1 MDKVTLDGK
10 VYEKSAAVAKRFGYT
25 ADYMGQLSRSGKIDA
40 QLVGRSWYVYT
51 PSVEEYQE
59 TLYDDDQTEI
69 AEVTE
74 KEKTDQTKN
83 KKNLE
88 PKIRTSRLNEDKFE
102 PRSTTKKSSSRSDLS
117 AARTSSKSPSTP
129 SSNWYRISYEPDSS
143 ELLPK
148 LDKKAID
155 INVFDQSEPAEKPPK
170 PGLRIHCDSPQF
182 SIVETAEKTPEK
194 RRHRTVAVEKGRTS
208 RPNQGFTE
216 ITKNDDADFGSTLA
230 MKTPKKHL
238 NRLHLTFMVAILIAV
253 YTSLL
258 VTLLSVR
265 TVAYDASSGTFLYT
279 FQIESL
285 STFWE
290 AF

>member
-40 QLVGRSWYVYT
+40 QLVGRSWYVHA

-69 AEVTE
+69 AEVTQ

-88 PKIRTSRLNEDKFE
+88 PRISTSRLNEDKFE
-102 PRSTTKKSSSRSDLS
+102 PRSTTKKSSSRSDFS
-117 AARTSSKSPSTP
+117 PTRTSSKSSSIP

-143 ELLPK
+143 ELLPQ

-155 INVFDQSEPAEKPPK
+155 INVFEQSKSTK
-170 PGLRIHCDSPQF
+170 NYSQPGLRIHCDSPQF
-182 SIVETAEKTPEK
+182 SMADKVEEIPPK
-194 RRHRTVAVEKGRTS
+194 RRHQSVGVEQMRTS
-208 RPNQGFTE
+208 RSNPSFTE
-216 ITKNDDADFGSTLA
+216 AAYGDHSDSESSSELNDVQIHHSKLF
-230 MKTPKKHL
+230 
-238 NRLHLTFMVAILIAV
+238 
-253 YTSLL
+253 LL
-258 VTLLSVR
+258 VALATLTVVYGVLLLTLLSVR
-265 TVAYDASSGTFLYT
+265 TVTYDASSGTFLYT
-279 FQIESL
+279 FQIESV
-285 STFWE
+285 SSFRE